1 MGLGVSKKK
10 KKDLDPKSNI
20 DDLVLTTI
28 ITTRKLFMNIYYI
41 VLLGLFNEGLVK
53 DLKHDSS

>member
-41 VLLGLFNEGLVK
+41 FLVGLFNEGLVK